1 MSLRQE
7 KVSSLVQETLSNI
20 FLQKIIDPE
29 LGFVTITKTKL
40 SPDLKIAKVYLS
52 VYDKSKREYVLEHI
66 ELMKGLIRTELAKRA
81 NLRHTPELNFYID
94 DTLDY
99 VEKMNEIFN
108 TLKKDD
114 NKRDESNK
122 SE

>member
-7 KVSSLVQETLSNI
+7 KISSLVQETLSTI

-29 LGFVTITKTKL
+29 LGLVTITKTKV

-52 VYDKSKREYVLEHI
+52 VYDKTKRDYAIEHI
-66 ELMKGLIRTELAKRA
+66 DSMKGFLRTELAKRA
-81 NLRHTPELNFYID
+81 NLRYTPELNFYID

-99 VEKMNEIFN
+99 VEKMNEIFS
-108 TLKKDD
+108 TIKKDD
-114 NKRDESNK
+114 IETDETN
-122 SE
+122 